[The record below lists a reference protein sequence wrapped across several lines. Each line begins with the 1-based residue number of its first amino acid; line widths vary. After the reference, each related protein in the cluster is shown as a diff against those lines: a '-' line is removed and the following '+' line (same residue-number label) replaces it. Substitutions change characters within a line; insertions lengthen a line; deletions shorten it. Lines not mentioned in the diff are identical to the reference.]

1 MPHLLN
7 VLPRVSRQL
16 ANAGHVLLLLDY
28 DGTLAPIAPRPD
40 LATLP
45 PAARQAL
52 LRLARRERYTLGLVS
67 GRGLADLTEMVGLP
81 GLIYAG
87 NHGLEIRGPEPE
99 LELELDFVHPE
110 AARLR
115 PELDTL
121 LVGLKERLAG
131 YDGVLVEGKGLT
143 LSVHYRLTPE
153 ELRGEVHAGF
163 DAVVAPARAAGRVR
177 VTRGKEV
184 LEVRPNVAWDKGR
197 AIARIAESF
206 PAGTLAVFF
215 GDDLTDEDG
224 FAAVHALEGISI
236 FVGVAR
242 QPTQAQ
248 YRLDSP
254 QEVAETLSLLAG

>member
-7 VLPRVSRQL
+7 VWPRVSRQL

-28 DGTLAPIAPRPD
+28 DGTLAPISPRPE

-87 NHGLEIRGPEPE
+87 NHGLEIQGPEPE
-99 LELELDFVHPE
+99 LNFIHPE

-115 PELDTL
+115 PELAAL
-121 LVGLKERLAG
+121 LIGLKERLAG
-131 YDGVLVEGKGLT
+131 YDGALVEGKGLT

-153 ELRGEVHAGF
+153 ELRGAVHAGF
-163 DAVVAPARAAGRVR
+163 EAVVASAQEAGRVR

-224 FAAVHALEGISI
+224 FAAVQALNGISV
-236 FVGVAR
+236 FVGAAR

-254 QEVAETLSLLAG
+254 QEVAETLALLAG